1 MSLCYEICFV
11 VCHYY
16 KDNFLTGY
24 ENVGFVAEHAGSG
37 RRDTDDVGGLSG
49 SKITDDVG
57 GLSGSKITDD
67 VESLAGSRSSVHGD
81 EASVHS
87 IVSDGVTDPA
97 ASSSPMITC
106 TTQPSRE

>member
-1 MSLCYEICFV
+1 M
-11 VCHYY
+11 
-16 KDNFLTGY
+16 
-24 ENVGFVAEHAGSG
+24 AEHAGSG

-67 VESLAGSRSSVHGD
+67 VGGLSGSKITDDIGGLAGSRTSVYGD
-81 EASVHS
+81 AASVHS